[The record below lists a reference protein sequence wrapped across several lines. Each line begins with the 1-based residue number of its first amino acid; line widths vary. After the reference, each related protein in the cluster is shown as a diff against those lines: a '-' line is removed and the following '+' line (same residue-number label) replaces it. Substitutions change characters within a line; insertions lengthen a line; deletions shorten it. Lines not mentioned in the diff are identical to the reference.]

1 MLFSGKF
8 FPFREKYGI
17 SGKFFGVFGKKFS
30 YLGKNAMSEKF
41 FRYVRKFSFET
52 SPPVANFSRK
62 KNLDALFY
70 SESAP
75 QSLPPPQL
83 LEASYAPGVTDNS
96 HPGLA
101 LGLQRIDLDWRP
113 AKRLQTGRL
122 TRFSCDLHE

>member
-52 SPPVANFSRK
+52 SPPRRQLFPEK
-62 KNLDALFY
+62 KFRCPFLFGKCP
-70 SESAP
+70 SKPA
-75 QSLPPPQL
+75 PPP
-83 LEASYAPGVTDNS
+83 N
-96 HPGLA
+96 
-101 LGLQRIDLDWRP
+101 
-113 AKRLQTGRL
+113 
-122 TRFSCDLHE
+122 F